1 MIRPVFT
8 FDAEANGYV
17 SEPFTIQ
24 QQAIV
29 HIELASLAPVL
40 TLKQENDGEYAVYG
54 QTPDESDRY
63 KINLTTSDEAI
74 VKIATPVDVLKC
86 YVLN

>member
-24 QQAIV
+24 QQATV

>member
-24 QQAIV
+24 QQATV

-40 TLKQENDGEYAVYG
+40 TLKQENDGGYAVYG

-63 KINLTTSDEAI
+63 KINLTTSDEAV